1 MTVPTTAPAPAQRPR
16 AALDLLGLLDPA
28 AGLVRVHSVEPP
40 ATAGDG
46 LWRVA
51 IQLAC
56 PHPPPTSDTALT
68 TCVTGACALTR
79 RDALVRAA
87 GEAVERLALHGGPEA
102 DPATAPSYDGSG
114 DGLHAPL
121 HRPVRCYAGT
131 RVRDGARLLVP
142 AGLVDYPAESERPE
156 FDPGPSGTASGI
168 GHDQALRSALLETVE
183 RDAIIVS
190 WTRRRRTRAIDLD
203 GRLADGPPDAS
214 WRRVA
219 DLLAL
224 VRRGGMQPVLAELP
238 LSVPGLVCV
247 VGGVRVETPTG
258 PATCVGAKVS
268 DDPGQAVA
276 GALEESLQLYRSLL
290 AVRATATEPPPSV
303 ITGDND
309 RLAFLASPRGAAS
322 IGEWLADPLPS
333 TYPLTLPRLGT
344 DDLLAALIAD
354 GLDPIVLDL
363 SDRLPERVR
372 AMGWSVV
379 KVVPAG
385 YQPLRIDERTTYGWN
400 ERRLGPGERCP
411 DPHPLP

>member
-1 MTVPTTAPAPAQRPR
+1 MTVPTAPPAPARPR

-28 AGLVRVHSVEPP
+28 TGLVRVHSVEPP
-40 ATAGDG
+40 GVAGDG

-56 PHPPPTSDTALT
+56 PHSPPASSTALAS
-68 TCVTGACALTR
+68 CVTGACALTR
-79 RDALVRAA
+79 RDALVRAV

-102 DPATAPSYDGSG
+102 TSGTPYDGSG
-114 DGLHAPL
+114 LAALHAPPT
-121 HRPVRCYAGT
+121 RPVRRYAGT
-131 RVRDGARLLVP
+131 RARDGARLLVP

-168 GHDQALRSALLETVE
+168 GHEQALRSALLETIE
-183 RDAIIVS
+183 RDAVIVS
-190 WTRRRRTRAIDLD
+190 WTRRRRTRAIDVDAL
-203 GRLADGPPDAS
+203 LAGGAPDAS

-224 VRRGGMQPVLAELP
+224 VRRGGREPVLAELP

-247 VGGVRVETPTG
+247 VGGVRVDTPTG
-258 PATCVGAKVS
+258 PSLCVGAKVS
-268 DDPGQAVA
+268 DDPGHAIA
-276 GALEESLQLYRSLL
+276 GALEESLQLYRSVL
-290 AVRATATEPPPSV
+290 ALRAAATEPPPTV

-322 IGEWLADPLPS
+322 LAAWLADPLPS
-333 TYPLTLPRLGT
+333 TYPLSLPPLGT
-344 DDLLAALIAD
+344 DDLLAALLAD
-354 GLDPIVLDL
+354 GLDPVVLDL
-363 SDRLPERVR
+363 TDRLPERVR

-379 KVVPAG
+379 KVVPDG

-400 ERRLGPGERCP
+400 ERRLGPGTRCP